1 MEAITG
7 VFETEQ
13 QAVNVVQQL
22 RNLGLTEDQIG
33 YVTPTRKSGGTTTK
47 VRVTDS
53 EDSGMGMAMGGAV
66 GGAMGAATGATLGL
80 AAASLIVP
88 GVGPVIAFGLLG
100 AALVGGAGAA
110 LGAEIGDTI
119 EENLGEGLPHE
130 DIYLYEDALRHG
142 SSIVIV
148 HANGGKQTDD
158 VRDLLKHSG
167 AIDQETLKE
176 NWWAELRDQELT
188 DYQSTGRDFQSDE
201 QSYRKGFEA
210 AQHAKLRGKSYA
222 ECEASLR
229 ERYADNDLDNA
240 FRRGYAR
247 GQDYQTTCEENRT
260 G

>member
-1 MEAITG
+1 MIENISFISWSAY
-7 VFETEQ
+7 
-13 QAVNVVQQL
+13 AL
-22 RNLGLTEDQIG
+22 
-33 YVTPTRKSGGTTTK
+33 KS
-47 VRVTDS
+47 
-53 EDSGMGMAMGGAV
+53 
-66 GGAMGAATGATLGL
+66 
-80 AAASLIVP
+80 I
-88 GVGPVIAFGLLG
+88 
-100 AALVGGAGAA
+100 AGAA

-158 VRDLLKHSG
+158 VRDLLKRSG

-188 DYQSTGRDFQSDE
+188 DYQSTGRDFQNDE

-229 ERYADNDLDNA
+229 ERYDDNDLDNA